1 MCIHTSPDIWKNP
14 LQFDPDRFLP
24 ENERNRPRCSF
35 IPFSHGLRNC
45 IGRGDYQTYG
55 RAATRSTTLMDNWR
69 PVRNNRE
76 DDDGFDF
83 SGVRVASRIFYVSN
97 ERKINS
103 LSAFKH
109 AMFSM
114 KITLPIFFKQVQ
126 STEYKSVED
135 VDFCIVAIPKE
146 GCKVKLQ
153 KLEKKSLI
161 SLARYHWNRRR
172 LYYHAWKI
180 GGPFAWPI
188 IGSAYLFIRGHKD
201 SYNIVTKMI
210 NSQPPIFKLWMGTK
224 LVILTTQPTHAE
236 VIVKTCFNRLGTKHM
251 EEIFKTG
258 LITAP
263 VDIWRRRR
271 KIINKS
277 FNTKILNS
285 YVDIFDKRA
294 RHLMKQFEEKC
305 HGNYIDLLETLLR
318 CSLDTVCET
327 LLDVDSNS
335 ITGQAR
341 YITNTNRLAKISAI
355 RGSSIWLHAKFIWSY
370 SSLHQ
375 EVTNLRREMM
385 DFIRQ
390 IIEMK
395 KLNIFDKEKV
405 FINNLINSTE
415 DGELDES
422 GVMDEIQSIFAASE
436 TTAITNAL
444 VLCMMGLHSNIQK
457 NIQEELASIFGHSD
471 RTVTLEDVN
480 RMYYLERVI
489 KETMRLFPP
498 VPFIRRSVDEDIELD
513 SHVLPKGS
521 EVYIPLLS
529 LHRRPDFWKDP
540 LVFNP
545 DRFLAENEAK
555 RPNFSY
561 LPFSRGSKNCI
572 GFKYAML
579 SMKTML
585 AIFFKHYEVQST
597 KYKSIEDVD
606 FWLAMLLAQFLIILA
621 LILLVKYHW
630 DRRWLYYHGSKFK
643 GPFPW
648 PILGNAPLFFG
659 KDKDAYKTLTNLV
672 NSQSPTFRV
681 WLGRELV
688 VVTTEPAYVETILSN
703 SLDRFKSHN
712 LEEIFHTGLLIAP
725 GEYLH
730 L

>member
-1 MCIHTSPDIWKNP
+1 MLSII
-14 LQFDPDRFLP
+14 L
-24 ENERNRPRCSF
+24 F
-35 IPFSHGLRNC
+35 IL
-45 IGRGDYQTYG
+45 
-55 RAATRSTTLMDNWR
+55 A
-69 PVRNNRE
+69 
-76 DDDGFDF
+76 
-83 SGVRVASRIFYVSN
+83 
-97 ERKINS
+97 
-103 LSAFKH
+103 
-109 AMFSM
+109 
-114 KITLPIFFKQVQ
+114 
-126 STEYKSVED
+126 
-135 VDFCIVAIPKE
+135 
-146 GCKVKLQ
+146 
-153 KLEKKSLI
+153 LI

-201 SYNIVTKMI
+201 SYNIVTKLI

-263 VDIWRRRR
+263 VDIWRTRR

-285 YVDIFDKRA
+285 YVDIFDKLA
-294 RHLMKQFEEKC
+294 RQSMREFEEKC
-305 HGNYIDLLETLLR
+305 DGNYIDVLETLTR
-318 CSLDTVCET
+318 ISFDAVCET
-327 LLDVDSNS
+327 LLDVDSS
-335 ITGQAR
+335 LITSQAR
-341 YITNTNRLAKISAI
+341 YIANNNRLSKIAAI
-355 RGSSIWLHAKFIWSY
+355 RGSSIWLHPNFIWRH

-375 EVTNLRREMM
+375 EMTNLRREMM

-395 KLNIFDKEKV
+395 KIESGLYKNCSEDNFDKEKV

-422 GVMDEIQSIFAASE
+422 GVMDEIQSVFAASE

-606 FWLAMLLAQFLIILA
+606 FWLNIIA
-621 LILLVKYHW
+621 YPKTSCKVK
-630 DRRWLYYHGSKFK
+630 LQKLEK
-643 GPFPW
+643 
-648 PILGNAPLFFG
+648 
-659 KDKDAYKTLTNLV
+659 K
-672 NSQSPTFRV
+672 NS
-681 WLGRELV
+681 
-688 VVTTEPAYVETILSN
+688 
-703 SLDRFKSHN
+703 
-712 LEEIFHTGLLIAP
+712 
-725 GEYLH
+725 
-730 L
+730 